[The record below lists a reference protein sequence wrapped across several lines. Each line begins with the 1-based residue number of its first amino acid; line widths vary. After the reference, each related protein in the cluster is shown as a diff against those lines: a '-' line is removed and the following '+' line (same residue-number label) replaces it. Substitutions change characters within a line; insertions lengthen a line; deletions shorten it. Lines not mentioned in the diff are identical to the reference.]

1 MIGGYRVMRAL
12 GEGGMGIVYLA
23 HDSGLNRQVA
33 VKVLRRAEEPER
45 VAAARVK
52 RFLREARAAARLNDP
67 YVVTVYAVGEH
78 AGRPYLAME
87 YVAGGSLADVLRKGT
102 MGWRAAAE
110 AMRDACRG
118 LSAAHGAGVIHRDI
132 KPANL
137 MRGADGRIKL
147 VDFGLAR
154 ATEEMADGELTFPG
168 AFVGSPSYASP
179 EQVAGVAEIDGRSDV
194 YSLAAT
200 GFALLTGQPPF
211 VDEDPAEVMRKQIRE
226 VFPNVRSFLPR
237 GRSVPEGLVRVILR
251 AGKKKPG
258 ERYGSAA
265 EMAEALEEVLS
276 KRAGEQEAEPAGLA
290 GESRVGEVLKEVE
303 TTVAEARR
311 RSDSGT
317 ELAALRRLVGLYT
330 QLGRPGDA
338 TRAFREALV
347 IHVRMH
353 APGGSN

>member
-1 MIGGYRVMRAL
+1 
-12 GEGGMGIVYLA
+12 
-23 HDSGLNRQVA
+23 

-78 AGRPYLAME
+78 GGRPYMAME

-118 LSAAHGAGVIHRDI
+118 LAAAHGAGVIHRDI

-154 ATEEMADGELTFPG
+154 ATEEIGDGELTFPG

-179 EQVAGVAEIDGRSDV
+179 EQVAGMAEIDGRSDV

-226 VFPNVRSFLPR
+226 AFPNVREFLAR

-265 EMAEALEEVLS
+265 EMGAALEEVLS
-276 KRAGEQEAEPAGLA
+276 KRGGEEEAAFEPA
-290 GESRVGEVLKEVE
+290 GESRVGELVKEVE
-303 TTVAEARR
+303 TTVAAARR

-330 QLGRPGDA
+330 QLGRPADA

-347 IHVRMH
+347 IHVRMN